1 MNHKVMTA
9 QQAFNVAMNEYP
21 TLFSSDTLDDAKFKY
36 FDHIFNVLGYRDLN
50 EFIDAHW
57 IGKHNEHLLA
67 SFPSKYISSE
77 PLYRAYTKSCKMGT
91 IDIPEFD
98 SAIDGIYTE
107 AELEELES
115 VAISIPNKSQFCDD
129 DPSFPIP
136 YPNFMKDYSM
146 VWRMD
151 MTKLDS
157 TWTEAA
163 IWYYEE
169 IRKFFN
175 SDKASYY
182 DRAVPTN
189 DRDKKDLISDYEK
202 MFLRYKKDGMSQEE
216 FFEVIS
222 ENYELEYNGD
232 TEAFIHAR
240 WNKELERI
248 KLFLDET
255 LDMLKNQQSLN
266 S

>member
-21 TLFSSDTLDDAKFKY
+21 TLCSADSLDDAQFKY
-36 FDHIFNVLGYRDLN
+36 FDHIFNVLGNGYRDLQ
-50 EFIDAHW
+50 EFINNHW
-57 IGKHNEHLLA
+57 TGKHNEHLLE
-67 SFPSKYISSE
+67 SFPSKYISSQ
-77 PLYRAYTKSCKMGT
+77 PLYRAYTKVRKIGT
-91 IDIPEFD
+91 IDIPDYD

-107 AELEELES
+107 AELKELEG
-115 VAISIPNKSQFCDD
+115 VAISIPNKSQFYDD
-129 DPSFPIP
+129 EPSFPIP
-136 YPNFMKDYSM
+136 YPNFMQDCSM

-157 TWTEAA
+157 SWTEAA

-169 IRKFFN
+169 VRKFFK

-182 DRAVPTN
+182 HRAVPTN
-189 DRDKKDLISDYEK
+189 DRAKKDLISDYEK

-216 FFEVIS
+216 FFEAIS
-222 ENYELEYNGD
+222 DNYELEYDGD
-232 TEAFIHAR
+232 TEAFILAR

-248 KLFLDET
+248 NLFIDET
-255 LDMLKNQQSLN
+255 LDMLKTIKI
-266 S
+266 